1 MGTCFSAGDVSSGL
15 LIFSAMQQ
23 EDDLKALESI
33 VQFARGLGV
42 FFLVLHVY
50 WYCYEW
56 LSSCGLTYGYADRL
70 LLDIQR
76 TTLLFS
82 SPVITKL
89 CAFLF
94 LALGCYGTKSVRNG
108 RVDRRHIVTAACFG
122 FPLFFLNG
130 FLLSLPAG
138 IGFRGWSYTLT
149 LGAGYLSLLAAGVWL
164 RRLMKQ
170 PLMDDPFNDNNESFL
185 QEERCIDNDCSVNLP
200 TRYRYKGQWRNG
212 WISVVNVYRSTA
224 VIGLPG
230 SGKSYAVLNN
240 YIKQHIE
247 KGFLMLVYDYKFD
260 DLTRIAYNHL
270 LRHLDKYAVKPKFC
284 IINFDD
290 PHRSNRCNPIDA
302 RFMDDISDAYESAYV
317 TLLNLNKTWVDKQGD
332 FFTDSAV
339 ILLAAIIWYL
349 KIYDNG
355 CYCTFPH
362 AIEFLCQPLERIF
375 PILSSY
381 PELEN
386 YLSPFVDAWKS
397 NAQDQLQGQV
407 ASVKIP
413 LSRMISPQLY
423 WVLTGNDFT
432 LDINNPEEPK
442 ILCMGNNPD
451 RQSIYGAALGLYNSR
466 LIRLINK
473 KGKLKSSLIIDEL
486 PTIYIRGLDNLIATA
501 RSNKVS
507 VCLGF
512 QDFSQLERDYGE
524 KEAKVITNT
533 VGNIFSG
540 QVVGDTARTLSERFG
555 KIVQLRES
563 HSVSNENVTTST
575 NTQLETLIPAS
586 KISNLT
592 QGMFVGSVA
601 DNFDERIE
609 QKIFHA
615 EIVID
620 NDKVKAET
628 AAYVP
633 IPEISSFV
641 GEDGKDH
648 MEEIVK
654 ENYYRVKA
662 DVAELVRREIA
673 RIEADPD
680 LAKLLPK
687 KKLSRPEKGL
697 Q

>member
-1 MGTCFSAGDVSSGL
+1 
-15 LIFSAMQQ
+15 MQQ

-76 TTLLFS
+76 TTLLFT
-82 SPVITKL
+82 SPVVTKL

-247 KGFLMLVYDYKFD
+247 KGFSMLVYDYKFD

-290 PHRSNRCNPIDA
+290 PRRSNRCNPIDA

-349 KIYDNG
+349 KIYDRG
-355 CYCTFPH
+355 RYCTFPH
-362 AIEFLCQPLERIF
+362 AIEFLCQPLDKIF

-687 KKLSRPEKGL
+687 KKP
-697 Q
+697 

>member
-1 MGTCFSAGDVSSGL
+1 
-15 LIFSAMQQ
+15 MQQ

-687 KKLSRPEKGL
+687 KKP
-697 Q
+697 

>member
-1 MGTCFSAGDVSSGL
+1 
-15 LIFSAMQQ
+15 MQQ
-23 EDDLKALESI
+23 EDDLRALESI

-42 FFLVLHVY
+42 FCLLLNVY
-50 WYCYEW
+50 WFCYEW
-56 LSSCGLTYGYADRL
+56 LSGYGLTWSVVDRL
-70 LLDIQR
+70 LLNIQHS
-76 TTLLFS
+76 TMLFS
-82 SPVITKL
+82 HSVTTKL
-89 CAFLF
+89 CCLLF
-94 LALGCYGTKSVRNG
+94 LILGCYGTKAVRDSKVTRG
-108 RVDRRHIVTAACFG
+108 HIVLAASVG
-122 FPLFFLNG
+122 FPLLFLNDW
-130 FLLSLPAG
+130 LLQLSVDND
-138 IGFRGWSYTLT
+138 FRAVSYVVTS
-149 LGAGYLSLLAAGVWL
+149 AVGYLCLLAAGVWT
-164 RRLMKQ
+164 RRLLKQ
-170 PLMDDPFNDNNESFL
+170 SLADDPFNDENESFL
-185 QEERCIDNDCSVNLP
+185 QEERYLWSDCSVNLP
-200 TRYRYKGQWRNG
+200 TRYRYKGAWRQG
-212 WISVVNVYRSTA
+212 WINVVNPFRATQ
-224 VIGLPG
+224 ILGTPG

-247 KGFLMLVYDYKFD
+247 KGFSMLIYDYKFD

-270 LRHLDKYAVKPKFC
+270 LHHLDRYTVKPKFC
-284 IINFDD
+284 VINFDN
-290 PHRSNRCNPIDA
+290 PRKSNRCNPIDA

-349 KIYDNG
+349 KIYDG
-355 CYCTFPH
+355 GRYCTFPH
-362 AIEFLCQPLERIF
+362 AIEFLCQPLEKIF

-386 YLSPFVDAWKS
+386 YLSPFMDAWKS

-423 WVLTGNDFT
+423 WVLTGSDFT

-524 KEAKVITNT
+524 KEAKVIINT

-540 QVVGDTARTLSERFG
+540 QVVGDTARTLSDRFG
-555 KIVQLRES
+555 KIVQQRES
-563 HSVSNENVTTST
+563 HSVSNDSVTTST

-586 KISNLT
+586 KISNLS

-601 DNFDERIE
+601 DNFDEPIP

-620 NDKVKAET
+620 TEKVKAET
-628 AAYVP
+628 AAYIP
-633 IPEISSFV
+633 IPDISSFI
-641 GEDGKDH
+641 GEDGIDH
-648 MEEIVK
+648 MDEIVR

-662 DVAELVRREIA
+662 DVMEIVRREIA
-673 RIEADPD
+673 RIEADPE
-680 LAKLLPK
+680 LSKLLPK
-687 KKLSRPEKGL
+687 KK
-697 Q
+697 

>member
-1 MGTCFSAGDVSSGL
+1 
-15 LIFSAMQQ
+15 MQQ

-76 TTLLFS
+76 TTLLFT
-82 SPVITKL
+82 SPVVTKL

-247 KGFLMLVYDYKFD
+247 KGFSMLVYDYKFD

-386 YLSPFVDAWKS
+386 YLSPFMDAWKS

-524 KEAKVITNT
+524 KEAKVIINT

-575 NTQLETLIPAS
+575 NTQLETLIPVS

-673 RIEADPD
+673 RIKADPD

-687 KKLSRPEKGL
+687 KK
-697 Q
+697 